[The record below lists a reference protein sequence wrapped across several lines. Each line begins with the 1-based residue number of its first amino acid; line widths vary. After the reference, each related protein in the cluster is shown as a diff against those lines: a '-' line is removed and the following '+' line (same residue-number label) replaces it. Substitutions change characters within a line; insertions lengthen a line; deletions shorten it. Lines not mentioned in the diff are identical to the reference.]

1 MESFLL
7 NLSRKLLTREDA
19 ASTAAAAAIV
29 SSFCGEISLGLLDA
43 EVAIA
48 KAVAVVEVL
57 LLKKKIIR

>member
-19 ASTAAAAAIV
+19 ASTAAAIV